1 MFLDHTGDKFAP
13 REKKAAT
20 KSRAINNPTAALA
33 RPGTPVFDVCNV
45 ALGEIGQRVRIGSF
59 TDNSPAANAA
69 HALHTPAKSRR
80 SSALPTGGFAA
91 SPDYPDAVGSGTC
104 QRAAK
109 RIAGHLQPWLY
120 SYLYPADCLRLRF
133 VLPTLQTPVAS
144 PPLTTNASSPFCYP
158 GVPTAIPF
166 VEATDL
172 DPDNNPIRVVL
183 SNLTQAQAIYTRDL
197 SQFPNLWDPL
207 FHSAVT
213 ATLGAYFIN
222 ALSRDKAQMQ
232 EQIAIA
238 KNLLDTARVM
248 NMPPRAASTTL
259 TTFLIGCGYDARPAF
274 HGCLS
279 SISGPTGAMP
289 GGSFDAMVFPDGLA
303 Y

>member
-1 MFLDHTGDKFAP
+1 M
-13 REKKAAT
+13 RV
-20 KSRAINNPTAALA
+20 SNIALA
-33 RPGTPVFDVCNV
+33 EHRATGLDS
-45 ALGEIGQRVRIGSF
+45 SF
-59 TDNSPAANAA
+59 TDNSPVKANAA
-69 HALHTPAKSRR
+69 QLFYTSKTQALIRAANWGFTRASITPTQWCGA
-80 SSALPTGGFAA
+80 
-91 SPDYPDAVGSGTC
+91 C

-109 RIAGHLQPWLY
+109 RIATTAAVLY

-172 DPDNNPIRVVL
+172 DPDNNPIRVIL

-248 NMPPRAASTTL
+248 NANEGINNIDHVPDWPVY
-259 TTFLIGCGYDARPAF
+259 GARPAF
-274 HGCLS
+274 HGCCRLYLDR
-279 SISGPTGAMP
+279 P
-289 GGSFDAMVFPDGLA
+289 GHCLVVAGIQWCSRTAWRTEPWRFLRFKLH
-303 Y
+303 

>member
-1 MFLDHTGDKFAP
+1 MG
-13 REKKAAT
+13 
-20 KSRAINNPTAALA
+20 
-33 RPGTPVFDVCNV
+33 PVDVCNV

-69 HALHTPAKSRR
+69 QLFYTSKVQALIRAANWGFTRAQITLTQWKA
-80 SSALPTGGFAA
+80 ALVNGQPSA
-91 SPDYPDAVGSGTC
+91 SPPP
-104 QRAAK
+104 
-109 RIAGHLQPWLY
+109 QPWLY

-222 ALSRDKAQMQ
+222 ALSRDKGQMQ

-248 NMPPRAASTTL
+248 NANEGINNVDHVPDWMRIRRTTGIPWL
-259 TTFLIGCGYDARPAF
+259 
-274 HGCLS
+274 LS
-279 SISGPTGAMP
+279 SMSGPTGAMP
-289 GGSFDAMVFPDGLA
+289 GGSWDSMVFPDGLA